1 MARSFSISWNAI
13 FISSKKSSEPVICH
27 ERSKWSTH
35 ARLFCLYMLAVSVCR
50 SAAIAT
56 KRRFRYYESSSYSL
70 FKRAFQEIISSNCW
84 VSCDLITN
92 VPKWILCNF
101 DLFARK
107 CIAILTFT
115 KIINGIRYPN
125 QENHNNR
132 TQKKKWKLLF
142 SIDFRRCS
150 TFVSCVQK
158 HISNVIYHALCGKDY
173 QQKSKHFFSSQMKFG
188 EFGSIWLASDLF
200 FFCGWTV
207 QSNRPTAHFAFV
219 LSFMLFVCC

>member
-1 MARSFSISWNAI
+1 M
-13 FISSKKSSEPVICH
+13 
-27 ERSKWSTH
+27 
-35 ARLFCLYMLAVSVCR
+35 CR
-50 SAAIAT
+50 SEFYAILI
-56 KRRFRYYESSSYSL
+56 YSP
-70 FKRAFQEIISSNCW
+70 E
-84 VSCDLITN
+84 
-92 VPKWILCNF
+92 
-101 DLFARK
+101 K

-219 LSFMLFVCC
+219 LSFMLFVCCWKSSYSMHSNAIIISGYSRKRACKQPIAVAINSSALLIGFSFCSRLLYVIYHRNYAVTLTEVF